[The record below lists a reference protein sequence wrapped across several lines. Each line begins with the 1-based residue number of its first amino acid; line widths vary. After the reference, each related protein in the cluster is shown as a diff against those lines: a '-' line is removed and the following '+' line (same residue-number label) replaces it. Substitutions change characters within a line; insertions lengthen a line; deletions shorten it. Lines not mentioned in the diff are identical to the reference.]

1 MDKIHKYYDKYMQ
14 VYSYNG
20 HSLQGS
26 DYKYEYK
33 SYNVRNEQVERL
45 LRKLRSDE
53 ADCSNK

>member
-1 MDKIHKYYDKYMQ
+1 MDKIHKYYDKYIR

-20 HSLQGS
+20 HSPQGFE
-26 DYKYEYK
+26 YKYEYK

-45 LRKLRSDE
+45 LRKLRSEE